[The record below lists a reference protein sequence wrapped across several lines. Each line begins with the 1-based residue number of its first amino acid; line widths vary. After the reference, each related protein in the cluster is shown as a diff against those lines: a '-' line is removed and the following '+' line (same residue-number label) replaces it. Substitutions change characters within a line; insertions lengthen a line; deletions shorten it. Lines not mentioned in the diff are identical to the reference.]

1 MVDEDMSDVDE
12 IEVIVDIAGE
22 SLFNQA
28 QRAGQNV
35 MPVQLASTH
44 AQSNEYVS
52 DEDLSIVV
60 EMMENLRIVVD
71 EMEVESLLNQ
81 AQPGHNKVKRMLD
94 QGVEPYANSSDN
106 GLATLCQMQ
115 IFFALL
121 ASVINA
127 FYLLR

>member
-1 MVDEDMSDVDE
+1 MVDEDMSDVGE

-28 QRAGQNV
+28 QPAGQNV

-60 EMMENLRIVVD
+60 EVMENLRIVVD
-71 EMEVESLLNQ
+71 EVEVESLLNQ
-81 AQPGHNKVKRMLD
+81 AQPGHKVKRMLD
-94 QGVEPYANSSDN
+94 QGVE
-106 GLATLCQMQ
+106 
-115 IFFALL
+115 
-121 ASVINA
+121 V
-127 FYLLR
+127 